1 MGYVRLPMPETDVT
15 KLVTANISKSLRS
28 TVPAYIV
35 RQFELKEGDRIKW
48 ELKVVDGEMA
58 IFVTP
63 IKEP

>member
-1 MGYVRLPMPETDVT
+1 MPMPETDVT

-35 RQFELKEGDRIKW
+35 RQFKLKEGDRIKW

-63 IKEP
+63 LKER

>member
-1 MGYVRLPMPETDVT
+1 MT

>member
-1 MGYVRLPMPETDVT
+1 MPETDVT
-15 KLVTANISKSLRS
+15 KLVTANVSKSLRS

-63 IKEP
+63 LKEP

>member
-1 MGYVRLPMPETDVT
+1 MPETDVT